1 MGREMG
7 GQMLGGGIITG
18 SHEMVWDHISQSP
31 VFFAS
36 CCSSPPGSD
45 ESHFDAADIQAEIN
59 AWHHVA
65 MVYDGAHVHFY
76 LDGVP
81 EPHASND
88 IGTMLVRDT
97 PVVIGQAG
105 PGKLNEYFVGLVD
118 EVKLFT
124 RALGEAEVGAECG
137 CPIVHPLRASSSG
150 ALDAYYSFNDRT
162 AADQSGHGYDGV
174 WEGQESYA
182 EGKPGNGKAAAFDG
196 ASRIVVDAL

>member
-65 MVYDGAHVHFY
+65 MVYDGSRLQFL
-76 LDGVP
+76 LDGVHQ
-81 EPHASND
+81 PHATND
-88 IGTMLVRDT
+88 QGELLVRDT
-97 PVVIGQAG
+97 PIVIGQAG
-105 PGKLNEYFVGLVD
+105 PGTEKEYF
-118 EVKLFT
+118 EVRLIL
-124 RALGEAEVGAECG
+124 AQYVC
-137 CPIVHPLRASSSG
+137 
-150 ALDAYYSFNDRT
+150 T
-162 AADQSGHGYDGV
+162 AAGLIRKGV
-174 WEGQESYA
+174 
-182 EGKPGNGKAAAFDG
+182 
-196 ASRIVVDAL
+196 VT